1 MQFYGVVRDFGGGPE
16 TVVPVGLGGAASD
29 SVWFGVSNSRFVLP
43 CPALP
48 RTPFTVTAPDS
59 SCIRRLAS
67 GGNLGGELLSKM
79 GQIRA
84 KRVAHQKR

>member
-1 MQFYGVVRDFGGGPE
+1 MQSYGVVRDFRGGPE
-16 TVVPVGLGGAASD
+16 VVVPVGFGGVASD
-29 SVWFGVSNSRFVLP
+29 SVRFEPSNSRFVLP

-67 GGNLGGELLSKM
+67 GGNLGGELLGKM

-84 KRVAHQKR
+84 KRVAH